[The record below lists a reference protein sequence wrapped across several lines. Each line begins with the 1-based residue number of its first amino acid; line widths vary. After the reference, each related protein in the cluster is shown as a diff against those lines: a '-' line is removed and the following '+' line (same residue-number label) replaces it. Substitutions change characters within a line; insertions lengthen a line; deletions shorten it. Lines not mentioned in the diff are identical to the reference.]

1 MKLSFIK
8 PLHAAWMIEAINSM
22 SEDKQLVKQC
32 WEAVGIQHP
41 FCSILQTC
49 AAPVHE
55 FDPARLGITVNTVPS
70 FGIEILARR
79 MLGNQVKPDQE
90 FNVISILH
98 STLLK
103 ESWRGSSLSGIG
115 KQMDHL
121 RQLLMCHQVG
131 QYMYIF

>member
-22 SEDKQLVKQC
+22 SEDEQLVKQC
-32 WEAVGIQHP
+32 WEAVGIQHS

-55 FDPARLGITVNTVPS
+55 FDPARLGITVNTVSS
-70 FGIEILARR
+70 FGIETLTRC

-90 FNVISILH
+90 FNVSNTIKGVL
-98 STLLK
+98 
-103 ESWRGSSLSGIG
+103 EG
-115 KQMDHL
+115 
-121 RQLLMCHQVG
+121 
-131 QYMYIF
+131 

>member
-41 FCSILQTC
+41 FCSIQQTC
-49 AAPVHE
+49 AVPFHE

-70 FGIEILARR
+70 FGIETLARR

-90 FNVISILH
+90 FRWII
-98 STLLK
+98 
-103 ESWRGSSLSGIG
+103 
-115 KQMDHL
+115 
-121 RQLLMCHQVG
+121 
-131 QYMYIF
+131 